1 MEVRKEGWG
10 MGNGNALNDV
20 TNAAN
25 KGERSGVAEE
35 QKMKER

>member
-25 KGERSGVAEE
+25 KAERERGVEW
-35 QKMKER
+35 QKSKR